1 MSAPN
6 NTEDTLRQRE
16 EDFDQSLELA
26 KAGFENAQSRIALF
40 DTKAGAALGLVVLL
54 LPVPLVLI
62 GWLSGLAGD
71 IGTRCRLVCTESP
84 VLAGMVVLLLLGGW
98 IAAAVAMFWGIRCL
112 IPRGAKGHDR
122 AGPFL
127 NEWRPNILFPMFFQ
141 KVGEQETMTLAR
153 LKRLREGVSKQFVI
167 EEYEHQLEQLGRILG
182 EKFIAMKRCFIGLKV
197 VLLFYAAGFVLGLI
211 LLLPSMLGQ

>member
-1 MSAPN
+1 M
-6 NTEDTLRQRE
+6 RQRE
-16 EDFDQSLELA
+16 EDFDRSLELA
-26 KAGFENAQSRIALF
+26 KAGFENAQSRIAMF

-71 IGTRCRLVCTESP
+71 IGTRCRLACTSSP
-84 VLAGMVVLLLLGGW
+84 VLTGIVLLLLLSGW
-98 IAAAVAMFWGIRCL
+98 ITAAVAMFWGLRCL
-112 IPRGAKGHDR
+112 IPRGSRGHDK

-141 KVGEQETMTLAR
+141 KVGEQEPKALAR
-153 LKRLREGVSKQFVI
+153 LKLLREGVSKQFVI

-182 EKFIAMKRCFIGLKV
+182 EKFTAMKRCFIGLKV
-197 VLLFYAAGFVLGLI
+197 VLVLYAIGFVLGLV
-211 LLLPSMLGQ
+211 LLLPSVFGK